1 MNATPQKSNKEIQTQ
16 VLSGWLMLPI
26 ALALLLGGVALTI
39 LGAGAFQ
46 TPRHSV
52 TALVIVGIVVILASV
67 LLVPGFFTL
76 QPNEARVLIL
86 FGAYKGTARTPGFH
100 WANPFFSNGPAQ
112 SAQAARNAR
121 KQAAQDGGQKSTRG
135 EHRYKV
141 SLRART
147 LNMERLKVNDKRGNP
162 IEIAAVVVWNVKDTA
177 QAIFDVDDFSTYVA
191 TQSETALRH
200 LASAYAYDHGEA
212 SDEEGDDQVTLR
224 SNVEQVSDA
233 LRAELEERLVQ
244 AGVTVQQA
252 RLSHLAYSPEIAQAM
267 LRRQQAEAVIA
278 ARRKIVTGAV
288 SMVEMALNDLSE
300 KHVVDLDEERKAAMV
315 SNLMVVLCGEAEVH
329 PVVNTGTLYA

>member
-1 MNATPQKSNKEIQTQ
+1 MTTEQERNVPN
-16 VLSGWLMLPI
+16 GWLMLPI
-26 ALALLLGGVALTI
+26 ALVLLLGGVALTI
-39 LGAGAFQ
+39 LGAVGFQ

-52 TALVIVGIVVILASV
+52 TALVIVGIVAILAGV

-86 FGAYKGTARTPGFH
+86 FGAYKGTARVPGFH

-112 SAQAARNAR
+112 SGQAARNSR

-147 LNMERLKVNDKRGNP
+147 LNMDRLKVNDKRGNP

-200 LASAYAYDHGEA
+200 LASAYAYDHGET

-224 SNVEQVSDA
+224 SNVEQVSEA
-233 LRAELEERLVQ
+233 LRTELDERLVQ

-288 SMVEMALNDLSE
+288 SMVEMALHDLSE

-329 PVVNTGTLYA
+329 PVVNTGTLYT

>member
-1 MNATPQKSNKEIQTQ
+1 MTIEQEKNVPN
-16 VLSGWLMLPI
+16 GWLMLPI
-26 ALALLLGGVALTI
+26 ALVLLLGGVALTI
-39 LGAGAFQ
+39 LGAVGFQ

-52 TALVIVGIVVILASV
+52 ATLVIVGIVAILAGV
-67 LLVPGFFTL
+67 LLAPGFFTL

-86 FGAYKGTARTPGFH
+86 FGAYKGTARKPGFH

-112 SAQAARNAR
+112 SGTAARTSR

-147 LNMERLKVNDKRGNP
+147 LNMDRLKVNDKRGNP

-200 LASAYAYDHGEA
+200 LASAYAYDHGET
-212 SDEEGDDQVTLR
+212 SDEEGDDQVTMR

-288 SMVEMALNDLSE
+288 SMVEMALHDLSE

-329 PVVNTGTLYA
+329 PVVNTGTLYT

>member
-1 MNATPQKSNKEIQTQ
+1 MTTEREKHVPN
-16 VLSGWLMLPI
+16 GWLMLPI
-26 ALALLLGGVALTI
+26 ALALLLGGIALTI
-39 LGAGAFQ
+39 LGAVGFQ

-52 TALVIVGIVVILASV
+52 AALVIVGIIVIVAGV
-67 LLVPGFFTL
+67 LLTPGFFTL

-86 FGAYKGTARTPGFH
+86 FGAYKGTARSPGFH

-112 SAQAARNAR
+112 SGQAARASR
-121 KQAAQDGGQKSTRG
+121 KQAAQEGGQKSTRG

-200 LASAYAYDHGEA
+200 LASAYAYDHGET

-288 SMVEMALNDLSE
+288 SMVEMALHDLSE

-329 PVVNTGTLYA
+329 PVVNTGTLYT

>member
-1 MNATPQKSNKEIQTQ
+1 VLTHYTTQTSAAGHTET
-16 VLSGWLMLPI
+16 VAWAMWVGFI
-26 ALALLLGGVALTI
+26 ALALGVLSM
-39 LGAGAFQ
+39 G
-46 TPRHSV
+46 
-52 TALVIVGIVVILASV
+52 
-67 LLVPGFFTL
+67 GFFAL

-86 FGAYKGTARTPGFH
+86 FGNYRGTERTTGFR
-100 WANPFFSNGPAQ
+100 WGNPFFSNGSPAQ
-112 SAQAARNAR
+112 SSASRPSSGDDDGRKARR
-121 KQAAQDGGQKSTRG
+121 KGPGS
-135 EHRYKV
+135 RYKI

-147 LNMERLKVNDKRGNP
+147 LNGDKLKVNDKRGNP
-162 IEIAAVVVWNVKDTA
+162 IDIAAVVVWRVADTA
-177 QAIFDVDDFSTYVA
+177 QAVFDVNDYNGYV
-191 TQSETALRH
+191 TLQSETALRH
-200 LASAYAYDHGEA
+200 LATEYSYDHGETG
-212 SDEEGDDQVTLR
+212 DEESTEITLR

>member
-1 MNATPQKSNKEIQTQ
+1 MTIEQEKNVPN
-16 VLSGWLMLPI
+16 GWLMLPI
-26 ALALLLGGVALTI
+26 ALVLLLGGVALTI
-39 LGAGAFQ
+39 LGAVGFQ

-52 TALVIVGIVVILASV
+52 ATLVIVGIVAILAGV
-67 LLVPGFFTL
+67 LLAPGFFTL

-86 FGAYKGTARTPGFH
+86 FGAYKGTARKPGFH

-112 SAQAARNAR
+112 SGTAARTSR

-147 LNMERLKVNDKRGNP
+147 LNMDRLKVNDKRGNP

-200 LASAYAYDHGEA
+200 LASAYAYDHGET
-212 SDEEGDDQVTLR
+212 SDEEGDDEVTLR

-288 SMVEMALNDLSE
+288 SMVEMALHDLSE

-329 PVVNTGTLYA
+329 PVVNTGTLYT